1 MLGQTSKQSC
11 ALADVR
17 LHLKSGK
24 TRGSKPRA
32 LEEGELEALRAR
44 EQELKA
50 DMTKAA
56 KERAVAR
63 INAHTRAEQLS
74 QLSRLNDAITIP

>member
-1 MLGQTSKQSC
+1 MLSQTSKHSR

-32 LEEGELEALRAR
+32 LEEGELEALWAC
-44 EQELKA
+44 EQDLKKQ
-50 DMTKAA
+50 MHEAA